1 MKRTLMMFA
10 AVLSANPVLAQER
23 TPIEGVWKIVEWVE
37 GGRTITSVQPSLFIF
52 TKGHYSMLFLQTD
65 QPRPGFP
72 APQNRQNLT
81 DAEKLARFEHW
92 RPFTAASGTYQ
103 VSGTTATLHPIIA
116 KDRWAMSEQAVQ
128 SFPFQLE
135 GSDTLVVHFAP
146 AVGIRVKLVRV
157 E

>member
-1 MKRTLMMFA
+1 MKRTLLLFA
-10 AVLSANPVLAQER
+10 TVLSANPVRAQER
-23 TPIEGVWKIVEWVE
+23 APIEGVWKIVEWVE
-37 GGRTITSVQPSLFIF
+37 GARTITSVQPSLFIF

-92 RPFTAASGTYQ
+92 RPFTAAAGTYQ
-103 VSGTTATLHPIIA
+103 VSGTTVTLRPLIA
-116 KDRWAMSEQAVQ
+116 KDGWAMSAQAVQ
-128 SFPFQLE
+128 SLPFQLA
-135 GSDTLVVHFAP
+135 GSDTLLTQFAP
-146 AVGIRVKLVRV
+146 GIGIRVKLVRV